1 MSVLKEVEML
11 TQERLLKILEA
22 AYKKGTE
29 SANVTSKQL
38 VDEISAVLKPYVK
51 PEK

>member
-1 MSVLKEVEML
+1 MSVLKEVELL
-11 TQERLLKILEA
+11 TQERLVKILEA

-38 VDEISAVLKPYVK
+38 VEEISTVLKPYVK
-51 PEK
+51 SEQ